1 LRLHKLKHNPRS
13 PNNDRP
19 QHPAAV
25 PHLHGH
31 GRLAFGER
39 LHLAGHGQPQDPQ
52 ANPIT
57 AYWDAALTITAA
69 QPIRTS
75 GGYPSR
81 SGTPARLY
89 VASDYSI
96 RVQNKNG
103 SQVYSAP
110 EATEAYGGGI
120 INASVVVYDPAGL
133 GAVPTTVQAKL
144 RETVRL

>member
-1 LRLHKLKHNPRS
+1 MTALSIQPPFPIFTDTDGS
-13 PNNDRP
+13 PLENGYIWLGTAN
-19 QHPAAV
+19 
-25 PHLHGH
+25 
-31 GRLAFGER
+31 
-39 LHLAGHGQPQDPQ
+39 QDPQ

-103 SQVYSAP
+103 SH
-110 EATEAYGGGI
+110 
-120 INASVVVYDPAGL
+120 DLL
-133 GAVPTTVQAKL
+133 GARRRNGSLLCGADLVLAGRQRCCGAHGAEQDAGCGVGKGL
-144 RETVRL
+144 RGCGGWGCG

>member
-1 LRLHKLKHNPRS
+1 MTALSIQPPFPIFTDTDGS
-13 PNNDRP
+13 PLENGYVWLGTAN
-19 QHPAAV
+19 
-25 PHLHGH
+25 
-31 GRLAFGER
+31 
-39 LHLAGHGQPQDPQ
+39 QDPQ

-57 AYWDAALTITAA
+57 TYWDAALTITAA

-103 SQVYSAP
+103 SQNTYSVAGGNVTFSEAP
-110 EATEAYGGGI
+110 PVT
-120 INASVVVYDPAGL
+120 SVIEFL
-133 GAVPTTVQAKL
+133 F
-144 RETVRL
+144 